1 MTSSGS
7 RGSSIAIYP
16 DVVDEITRLGL
27 LRTPQESCGV
37 VLINP
42 GALPVVIEIE
52 NISPEP
58 EKSFEIEFDEIALAL
73 HQAGIQDNAEVITW
87 HTHPNGF
94 VGPSHFDLEWK
105 RDNVP
110 EATCLVVALPSGT
123 ATLF

>member
-42 GALPVVIEIE
+42 GALPVVLEIPNTSDTPTTAFAMEFETLIE
-52 NISPEP
+52 
-58 EKSFEIEFDEIALAL
+58 ALD
-73 HQAGIQDNAEVITW
+73 QAGIQDNAEVITW